1 MFWIEFWI
9 ESFLGQIQWKNEF
22 SKRIEQGYEYV
33 DGEYDKE
40 YVEDEYEYDEEDD
53 QENLWI
59 FGLKD
64 LLLLACIFILRVH
77 NLQK

>member
-1 MFWIEFWI
+1 MDDKDDRWNMGWRGTWEWWVC
-9 ESFLGQIQWKNEF
+9 GWWV
-22 SKRIEQGYEYV
+22 EYDENV

-40 YVEDEYEYDEEDD
+40 YVEDEYKYDEEDD

-64 LLLLACIFILRVH
+64 LLLACIFILGVH

>member
-1 MFWIEFWI
+1 MKMRMM
-9 ESFLGQIQWKNEF
+9 S
-22 SKRIEQGYEYV
+22 V

-77 NLQK
+77 NLHK

>member
-1 MFWIEFWI
+1 MGRPGRWEWWVCGWWV
-9 ESFLGQIQWKNEF
+9 E
-22 SKRIEQGYEYV
+22 YDEYV
-33 DGEYDKE
+33 DGEYDKEYVEDEYDKE

-53 QENLWI
+53 KQNLWI

-64 LLLLACIFILRVH
+64 LFLLACIFILRVH